1 MALGGAA
8 VAGSRR
14 AAGWQLDL
22 PTLSLVAYFLTSMIY
37 VLPPG
42 MPQPADW
49 LLIVAIAASVAGS
62 RASLPK
68 EPVLYLTILL
78 FVGWIVLVNAVW
90 FLMIGDAIF
99 LRKSAFYLYNALV
112 LVFVVSVGFR
122 DVDRLMKVVWLSAL
136 VALFIQ
142 AAYLGFLW
150 VGHRLRATGTFN
162 NPNQMGYWAL
172 LMMTC
177 MVVAKGRARLALVDL
192 LGLGA
197 GLYTVALS
205 LSKAASL
212 AAMLLLALI
221 ALTRRRWSGVAMLL
235 VPAAL
240 VLALTVELAVGGLME
255 RVQELKPVA
264 ALTKRLEGIGQQQD
278 DSLSH
283 RGYARLFE
291 NPHYLAFGAG
301 EGVFERLNP
310 ERRVQEFHSSV
321 GNILMS
327 YGVIGLTLFSV
338 LLAFV
343 VSRASWTI
351 QVFLLPILLYGV
363 THMGLRESLFW
374 VFLGLVY
381 AQARYGHAG
390 RPSTFRQASARPV
403 PAGSSLAAE

>member
-1 MALGGAA
+1 M
-8 VAGSRR
+8 V
-14 AAGWQLDL
+14 
-22 PTLSLVAYFLTSMIY
+22 Y

-49 LLIVAIAASVAGS
+49 LLILAIGASLAAS
-62 RASLPK
+62 RASLPN
-68 EPVLYLTILL
+68 EPVLYLTLLL
-78 FVGWIVLVNAVW
+78 FVGWVILVNAVW
-90 FLMIGDAIF
+90 FLTIGDAIF

-112 LVFVVSVGFR
+112 LVFVVSVGLR
-122 DVDRLMKVVWLSAL
+122 DHKRLMKAVWLAAL
-136 VALFIQ
+136 VALLLQ

-177 MVVAKGRARLALVDL
+177 MVVAKGRARLHLADL
-192 LGLGA
+192 AALGA

-212 AAMLLLALI
+212 AALLLLVLI
-221 ALTRRRWSGVAMLL
+221 ALTRRRWSGLAMLL

-240 VLALTVELAVGGLME
+240 VLALTVELAVGGLTE
-255 RVQELKPVA
+255 RVQDLRPVA
-264 ALTKRLEGIGQQQD
+264 ALAKRLEGIGQQQD
-278 DSLSH
+278 DSLGH

-327 YGVIGLTLFSV
+327 YGVVGLTLFAV

-381 AQARYGHAG
+381 AQARYGQAG
-390 RPSTFRQASARPV
+390 HPSAFRHPSLRVA
-403 PAGSSLAAE
+403 PAGEPTAAE